1 MTDTT
6 FTWYTKD
13 KADATFV
20 AKNQTMPTG
29 KSVTDTVT
37 FQDLIDLG
45 IIAAPTP

>member
-1 MTDTT
+1 MPT
-6 FTWYTKD
+6 FTVYTTTKSNEL
-13 KADATFV
+13 FV
-20 AKNQTMPTG
+20 VKNQTMPTG